1 MRRVSKNMPAKNK
14 SKANPET
21 SKEKQIYDLKQL
33 LEISK
38 SLTSVLDYSTL
49 IEALLYTCM
58 GQMKTLGVAIFTKKN
73 FDATCFQLNRSYYG
87 FELTSDH
94 EYSVPEN
101 HPIIKL
107 LNQKNTCFTMEDLE
121 KELERDSVLET
132 LYSLNLSLLVPLK
145 AKNHITG
152 ILVLGEQ
159 ITAEPYSNYEKEHI
173 INIAS
178 LAAIAISNAALL
190 EMTTTDMMTH
200 LKLKHYFY
208 TVLIEKLEASETTKA
223 PVSVLMMDIDFF
235 KRFNDTYGH
244 ACGDVVLQMVAQIIQ
259 QNTRNQDM
267 AARYGGEEFVL
278 MLCETSIQ
286 TAEKIAERIRK
297 SIESLDILY
306 DGQHLNL
313 TISIGAA
320 QYDPSQDQSA
330 RELVERAD
338 KALYS
343 SKQTGRNKVTLAL

>member
-1 MRRVSKNMPAKNK
+1 MPKHKKYAT
-14 SKANPET
+14 SDT

-38 SLTSVLDYSTL
+38 SLTSVIDYANL
-49 IEALLYTCM
+49 IEAILYTCM

-73 FDATCFQLNRSYYG
+73 FDANCFQLNRNYYG
-87 FELTSDH
+87 FELSNER
-94 EYSVPEN
+94 EYAVPET
-101 HPIIKL
+101 HPLIRL
-107 LNQKNTCFTMEDLE
+107 FTQNTSCFTVNSLKKQVET
-121 KELERDSVLET
+121 DSVMET
-132 LYSLNLSLLVPLK
+132 LYSLNPSLIVPLK

-152 ILVLGEQ
+152 LLILGEQ
-159 ITAEPYSNYEKEHI
+159 ITSEPYSAYEKEHI

-178 LAAIAISNAALL
+178 LAAIAINNAALL

-208 TVLIEKLEASETTKA
+208 TVLVEKLELSRDILS
-223 PVSVLMMDIDFF
+223 PLSVLMLDIDFF

-259 QNTRNQDM
+259 QNTRTQDM
-267 AARYGGEEFVL
+267 AARYGGEEFTL
-278 MLCETSIQ
+278 MLCDTDIVL
-286 TAEKIAERIRK
+286 AEKIAERIRK
-297 SIESLDILY
+297 SIENLDILY

-320 QYDPSQDQSA
+320 QYNPETNESA
-330 RELVERAD
+330 KELVERAD
-338 KALYS
+338 KALYT
-343 SKQTGRNKVTLAL
+343 SKQTGRNKVTIAQ